1 MSNENQAELF
11 DVRVAQQ
18 SRLENTRTR
27 ETESYETSVTF
38 IGLRRGLQGQG
49 RFGPGDWPYSNTV
62 HTEKMYI
69 EFGSS

>member
-27 ETESYETSVTF
+27 ETDSCEASVTF
-38 IGLRRGLQGQG
+38 LGLRLGLQGQG
-49 RFGPGDWPYSNTV
+49 KFRAREMAVFKDRTHGEGV
-62 HTEKMYI
+62 L
-69 EFGSS
+69 